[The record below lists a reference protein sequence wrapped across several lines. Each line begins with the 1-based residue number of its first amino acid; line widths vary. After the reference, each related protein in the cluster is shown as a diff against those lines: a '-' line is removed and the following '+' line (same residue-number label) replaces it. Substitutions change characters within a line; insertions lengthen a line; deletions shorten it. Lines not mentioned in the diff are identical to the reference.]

1 MKIKLKIEFEENKF
15 VNIILGSGHI
25 TQIDP
30 NEFWAFIRSHRQHP
44 ITIELKNI
52 IMFMR
57 NIGKLKTLNENIIKL
72 ENEQTKLLNKLTN

>member
-15 VNIILGSGHI
+15 LGIILSSAHI
-25 TQIDP
+25 TQIAP
-30 NEFWAFIRSHRQHP
+30 NEFWAFIRNPRQNP